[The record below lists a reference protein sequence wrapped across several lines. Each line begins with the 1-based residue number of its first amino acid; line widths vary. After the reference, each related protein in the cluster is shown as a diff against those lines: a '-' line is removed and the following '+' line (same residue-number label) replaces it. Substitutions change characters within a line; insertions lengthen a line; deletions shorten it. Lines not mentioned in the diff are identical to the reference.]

1 MNLQEHEQKDG
12 FKIWLSEQEVS
23 SLLDQVIHLR
33 ASIAF
38 ALGAKCGVQEI
49 VITDRPPDESTYM
62 LASDYPT

>member
-23 SLLDQVIHLR
+23 SLLDQAIYPR

-38 ALGAKCGVQEI
+38 AFALALGAKCGVQEI
-49 VITDRPPDESTYM
+49 VITDRPPDESIIYV
-62 LASDYPT
+62 S

>member
-23 SLLDQVIHLR
+23 SLLDQVIHPR

-38 ALGAKCGVQEI
+38 ALTLGAKCGVQEI
-49 VITDRPPDESTYM
+49 VITDRPPDESIIYV
-62 LASDYPT
+62 S

>member
-23 SLLDQVIHLR
+23 SLLDQVIHPR

-38 ALGAKCGVQEI
+38 ALALGAKCGVQEI
-49 VITDRPPDESTYM
+49 VITDRPPDESIIYV
-62 LASDYPT
+62 S